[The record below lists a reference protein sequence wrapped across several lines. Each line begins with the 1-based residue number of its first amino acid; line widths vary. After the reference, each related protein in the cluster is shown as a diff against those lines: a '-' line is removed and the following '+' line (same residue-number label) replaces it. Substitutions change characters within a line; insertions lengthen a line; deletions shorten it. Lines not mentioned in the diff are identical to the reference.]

1 MHFKIKQVDSTQ
13 EQSKEGYFLAPLESL
28 GMDLW
33 QLTIEKI
40 FFNCLPT
47 ISSRETRKLYIKG
60 NVIKY
65 TPWLRKY
72 LQCFS

>member
-47 ISSRETRKLYIKG
+47 IS
-60 NVIKY
+60 
-65 TPWLRKY
+65 
-72 LQCFS
+72 